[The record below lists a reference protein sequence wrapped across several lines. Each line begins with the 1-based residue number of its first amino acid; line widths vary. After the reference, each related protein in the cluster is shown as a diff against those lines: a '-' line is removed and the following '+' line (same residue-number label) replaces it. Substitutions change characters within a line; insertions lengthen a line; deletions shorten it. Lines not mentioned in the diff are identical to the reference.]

1 MANILIVED
10 DKKICE
16 IIEDYLIEDGHNCF
30 ISNTGVDII
39 DIFNESNPDLVILDL
54 MLPQFDGYT
63 ICKLIRAISN
73 IPIIILTAK
82 SEEIDKL
89 KGYELGADDYI
100 TKPFSP
106 RVLTAKVKALLK
118 RTSQVLDDEN
128 IVIGNI
134 NINLNSRTTV
144 VRGENIELTYKEFE
158 LLYTFMKNPNRV
170 FTREYLLSNIWGYD
184 YIGNT
189 RTVDTHIKTLRKKLG
204 EDGIHIVTMI
214 RSGYKFEV

>member
-106 RVLTAKVKALLK
+106 RVLTAKIKVLLK

-128 IVIGNI
+128 IVTGNI
-134 NINLNSRTTV
+134 NINLHSRNTV

-158 LLYTFMKNPNRV
+158 LLYLFMKNPNRV

>member
-39 DIFNESNPDLVILDL
+39 NLFNESNPDLVILDL

-106 RVLTAKVKALLK
+106 RVLTAKVRALLK
-118 RTSQVLDDEN
+118 RTGQVLEDEN

-134 NINLNSRTTV
+134 NINLNSRTTA

-158 LLYTFMKNPNRV
+158 LLYLFMKNPNRV